1 MPRVVG
7 MASVRA
13 MKPGVRQVWDRTR
26 AVDAQHPEALDSLL
40 ALAIFAGAAISGA
53 AGGGDRSADGTF
65 FLLLAVGSLPYAM
78 RRRAPLTVLV
88 VASLPV
94 LALIGLGYT
103 SAVVGSGLFLA
114 AYTVAAW
121 RTPRC
126 LAAAVGWVTVM
137 LASVAVARPSAL
149 PPGELLTNAALFV
162 GAFGLGRSTRVRHA
176 NSALLKERAE
186 LAERARSEA
195 ARLAVSEERLRIA
208 QELHDVIGHSLGVI
222 ALQAQVGA
230 HVIDADPAEAKAALV
245 AVSSTS
251 RTALTEIRRILGA
264 MHDAAAESYH
274 PAPGLASVRDL
285 AAELTGAG
293 LPVEVRTVGTPEPVP
308 TALDVT
314 AYRLVQEAL
323 TNVAKHAGRTQAT
336 VTVRYEPGAL
346 GLEILDDGP
355 TDRSP
360 TRHAASPS
368 ANASPGHG
376 QLGMRER
383 VAVWGGSLE
392 TGPRPEGGYAV
403 RATLP
408 FGEGR

>member
-1 MPRVVG
+1 

-13 MKPGVRQVWDRTR
+13 MIPAARQAWARTR
-26 AVDAQHPEALDSLL
+26 AVDARQPEMLDSLL
-40 ALAIFAGAAISGA
+40 ALALFAGAAVSGA
-53 AGGGDRSADGTF
+53 AGGGDRPADGTF
-65 FLLLAVGSLPYAM
+65 VLLLAVGSLPYAA

-103 SAVVGSGLFLA
+103 SAVIGSGLFLA

-121 RTPRC
+121 RSPRC
-126 LAAAVGWVTVM
+126 LLVAVGWVTALLV
-137 LASVAVARPSAL
+137 AVAVARPGAL

-162 GAFGLGRSTRVRHA
+162 GAFGLGRSTRIRHA
-176 NSALLKERAE
+176 NSALLRERAE
-186 LAERARSEA
+186 LAEQARSEA
-195 ARLAVSEERLRIA
+195 ARRAVSEERLRIA
-208 QELHDVIGHSLGVI
+208 QELHDVIGHSLSVI

-245 AVSSTS
+245 AVSGTS

-264 MHDAAAESYH
+264 MHDAEAERYH
-274 PAPGLASVRDL
+274 PAPGLDSVGAL

-293 LPVEVRTVGTPEPVP
+293 LPVEVTTVGSPDEVP
-308 TALDVT
+308 TALGVT

-323 TNVAKHAGRTQAT
+323 TNVAKHAGRTHAS

-355 TDRSP
+355 ADRGP
-360 TRHAASPS
+360 AGLAASPASTAS
-368 ANASPGHG
+368 AGHG

-383 VAVWGGSLE
+383 VAVWGGTLE
-392 TGPRPEGGYAV
+392 AGPRPEGGYAV
-403 RATLP
+403 RAHLP
-408 FGEGR
+408 FGASR

>member
-7 MASVRA
+7 MDNVMA
-13 MKPGVRQVWDRTR
+13 MKPGARQVWDRTR
-26 AVDAQHPEALDSLL
+26 AVDVQHPEVLDCFL
-40 ALAIFAGAAISGA
+40 ALAIFTGAGISGA
-53 AGGGDRSADGTF
+53 AGGGQRPSDGTF
-65 FLLLAVGSLPYAM
+65 FLLLALGSLPYAM

-114 AYTVAAW
+114 AYTVAAL

-126 LAAAVGWVTVM
+126 LAAAVGWVAV
-137 LASVAVARPSAL
+137 LVATIAVVKPSAL
-149 PPGELLTNAALFV
+149 PPDELLTNAALFV

-230 HVIDADPAEAKAALV
+230 HVIHADPAEAKAALA

-251 RTALTEIRRILGA
+251 RTALAEIRRILGS
-264 MHDAAAESYH
+264 MHDAAAEGYH
-274 PAPGLASVRDL
+274 PAPGLASVGDL
-285 AAELTGAG
+285 GAEFTGAG

-308 TALDVT
+308 AALDVT

-323 TNVAKHAGRTQAT
+323 TNVAKHAGRSRAT

-346 GLEILDDGP
+346 GLEILDEGP
-355 TDRSP
+355 TDGTP
-360 TRHAASPS
+360 TRRAYSPS
-368 ANASPGHG
+368 TDASPGHG

-392 TGPRPEGGYAV
+392 TGPRPEGGYVV
-403 RATLP
+403 RAHLP
-408 FGEGR
+408 FRESR

>member
-1 MPRVVG
+1 VVG
-7 MASVRA
+7 TVSVRA
-13 MKPGVRQVWDRTR
+13 MNPKARQVWARTR
-26 AVDAQHPEALDSLL
+26 AFDAQHPEALDSLL
-40 ALAIFAGAAISGA
+40 ALALFTGAAVSGA
-53 AGGGDRSADGTF
+53 SGDGDRPADGTF
-65 FLLLAVGSLPYAM
+65 FLLLAIGSLPYAM

-88 VASLPV
+88 LASLPV
-94 LALIGLGYT
+94 LALIELRYT
-103 SAVVGSGLFLA
+103 SAVIGSGLFLA
-114 AYTVAAW
+114 AYTVATW

-126 LAAAVGWVTVM
+126 LVAAVGWVTVLLTT
-137 LASVAVARPSAL
+137 LAVTSPDAL

-162 GAFGLGRSTRVRHA
+162 GAFGLGRSTRVRHT

-230 HVIDADPAEAKAALV
+230 HVIDVDPAEAKAALV

-251 RTALTEIRRILGA
+251 RTALAEIRRILGA
-264 MHDAAAESYH
+264 MHDGAADSYH
-274 PAPGLASVRDL
+274 PAPGLGSVGDL
-285 AAELTGAG
+285 AAQLTAAG
-293 LPVEVRTVGTPEPVP
+293 LPVEVRTIGTPDQVP
-308 TALDVT
+308 TALDLT

-336 VTVRYEPGAL
+336 VTVRYEPRAL
-346 GLEILDDGP
+346 DLEIFDDGP
-355 TDRSP
+355 TDRTP
-360 TRHAASPS
+360 TRLASPLS

-392 TGPRPEGGYAV
+392 AGPRPEGGYAV
-403 RATLP
+403 RAHLP